1 MTDISSETMSVG
13 FRYIR
18 LLRRQTMAI
27 QKKYG
32 LQGIDVSVLA
42 LLVRKSCGSH
52 CPLKGDTLKDIT
64 EVGMFRK
71 THISQS
77 LSRLLGKGYITM
89 ERDTEDRRFV
99 HNLPTDKGRALIKEE
114 QEACH
119 EMNRNLM
126 RGFSDEE
133 LETFGRLMGRGAAQ
147 NCGGRRLTHAANA
160 WKNEE
165 KLRLDPPDLR
175 TSLPAGGL

>member
-13 FRYIR
+13 FRYMR

-42 LLVRKSCGSH
+42 LLVRKSCGKCH
-52 CPLKGDTLKDIT
+52 PLKGDTLKAIT

-77 LSRLLGKGYITM
+77 LSRLLEKGYITM

-133 LETFGRLMGRGAAQ
+133 LETFGRLLARVGQ
-147 NCGGRRLTHAANA
+147 NLDEELRRDA
-160 WKNEE
+160 ES
-165 KLRLDPPDLR
+165 D
-175 TSLPAGGL
+175 AG

>member
-13 FRYIR
+13 FRYMR

-42 LLVRKSCGSH
+42 LLVRKGCGSH

-77 LSRLLGKGYITM
+77 LSRLLEKGYITM
-89 ERDTEDRRFV
+89 ERDTEDPR
-99 HNLPTDKGRALIKEE
+99 
-114 QEACH
+114 
-119 EMNRNLM
+119 
-126 RGFSDEE
+126 
-133 LETFGRLMGRGAAQ
+133 
-147 NCGGRRLTHAANA
+147 
-160 WKNEE
+160 
-165 KLRLDPPDLR
+165 
-175 TSLPAGGL
+175 

>member
-13 FRYIR
+13 FRYMR

-42 LLVRKSCGSH
+42 LLVRKGCGSH
-52 CPLKGDTLKDIT
+52 CPL
-64 EVGMFRK
+64 
-71 THISQS
+71 ISQS
-77 LSRLLGKGYITM
+77 LSRLLEKGYITM

-133 LETFGRLMGRGAAQ
+133 LETFGRLMARVGQ
-147 NCGGRRLTHAANA
+147 NLD
-160 WKNEE
+160 EE
-165 KLRLDPPDLR
+165 LRKTAEEGD
-175 TSLPAGGL
+175 

>member
-13 FRYIR
+13 FRYMR

-27 QKKYG
+27 QKKHG
-32 LQGIDVSVLA
+32 LQGIDISVLA
-42 LLVRKSCGSH
+42 LLVKRSGGGH

-71 THISQS
+71 TYISQS

-133 LETFGRLMGRGAAQ
+133 LETFGRLMARVGQ
-147 NCGGRRLTHAANA
+147 NLD
-160 WKNEE
+160 EE
-165 KLRLDPPDLR
+165 LRKTAEEGD
-175 TSLPAGGL
+175 

>member
-13 FRYIR
+13 FRYMR

-27 QKKYG
+27 QKKHG
-32 LQGIDVSVLA
+32 LQGIDISVLA
-42 LLVRKSCGSH
+42 LLVKRSGGGH

-71 THISQS
+71 TYISQS

-99 HNLPTDKGRALIKEE
+99 HNKPTDKGRALIKEE

-133 LETFGRLMGRGAAQ
+133 RETFGRLLTRVGQ
-147 NCGGRRLTHAANA
+147 NLD
-160 WKNEE
+160 EE
-165 KLRLDPPDLR
+165 LRKTAEEGD
-175 TSLPAGGL
+175 

>member
-13 FRYIR
+13 FRYMR

-42 LLVRKSCGSH
+42 LLVRKSCGKCH
-52 CPLKGDTLKDIT
+52 PLKGDTLKDIT

-77 LSRLLGKGYITM
+77 LSRLLEKGYITM

-99 HNLPTDKGRALIKEE
+99 HNKPTDKGRALIK
-114 QEACH
+114 
-119 EMNRNLM
+119 RVM
-126 RGFSDEE
+126 R
-133 LETFGRLMGRGAAQ
+133 
-147 NCGGRRLTHAANA
+147 
-160 WKNEE
+160 
-165 KLRLDPPDLR
+165 
-175 TSLPAGGL
+175 